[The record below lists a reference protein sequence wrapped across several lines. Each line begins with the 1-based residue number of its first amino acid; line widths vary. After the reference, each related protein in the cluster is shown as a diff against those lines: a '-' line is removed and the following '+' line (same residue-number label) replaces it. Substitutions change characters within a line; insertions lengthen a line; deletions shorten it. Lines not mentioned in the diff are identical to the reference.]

1 MPSHMS
7 KYMHVGHVTHGK
19 SFVNMHASG
28 NVYKMVGD
36 QFVEEGRN
44 IKEWRR
50 KNKRE
55 RKERKK
61 ERENEKKGRENEMK
75 GREKELEKEVGVLTI
90 RTRRTK
96 K

>member
-1 MPSHMS
+1 MTHGKPYVKIHACR
-7 KYMHVGHVTHGK
+7 THGK
-19 SFVNMHASG
+19 SCVNMHANG

-44 IKEWRR
+44 IKKWRR

-61 ERENEKKGRENEMK
+61 ERE
-75 GREKELEKEVGVLTI
+75 KEGEKEVGVLTV